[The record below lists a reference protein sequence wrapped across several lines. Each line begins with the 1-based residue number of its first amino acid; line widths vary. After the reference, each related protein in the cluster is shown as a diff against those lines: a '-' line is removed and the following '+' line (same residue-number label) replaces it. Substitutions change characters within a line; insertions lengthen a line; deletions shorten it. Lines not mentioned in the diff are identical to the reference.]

1 MSEVCAVTGAS
12 GYVGSRVA
20 EHLSA
25 AGWTVRRLDR
35 SGSDVR
41 FDLANPVPAA
51 AFDGADALVHLSY
64 DFGCQSWREI
74 ERVNVGGS
82 RRLFQAARA
91 AGIERIVCVSTVA
104 AFPGARSNYGRA
116 KLEIERAAF
125 EAGGCVVRPGL
136 VWGSRGGAMFGALER
151 AVRRLPVVPLPVPPG
166 LEMVLVNEDDLA
178 ELVERILESWSEAS
192 GELLVAASE
201 QSLSFGALLR
211 SLAIGDSRPPRQ
223 LRLPW
228 RAAWLGLRALE
239 LVGVTPPFRSDS
251 LVSLVAVD
259 TDPFSRATTTAERF
273 GVRFRP
279 YVP

>member
-1 MSEVCAVTGAS
+1 MSGVCAITGAS

-20 EHLSA
+20 ERLSA
-25 AGWTVRRLDR
+25 GGWTVRRLGR

-41 FDLANPVPAA
+41 YDLADPVPAG
-51 AFDGADALVHLSY
+51 AFDGADALVHLAY
-64 DFGCQSWREI
+64 DASCRNWREI

-82 RRLFQAARA
+82 RRLFAAARA
-91 AGIERIVCVSTVA
+91 AGIEAIVCVSTVA

-125 EAGGCVVRPGL
+125 GVGACVVRPGL
-136 VWGSRGGAMFGALER
+136 VWGPHGGAMFGALER
-151 AVRRLPVVPLPVPPG
+151 AVNRLPVVPLPAPPG
-166 LEMVLVNEDDLA
+166 LEIVLVNEDDLA
-178 ELVERILESWSEAS
+178 ELLARILESWPDAS

-201 QSLSFGALLR
+201 QPLSFGALLR
-211 SLAIGDSRPPRQ
+211 SLVSGDRRPPRVV
-223 LRLPW
+223 RLPW
-228 RAAWLGLRALE
+228 RLAWLGLRALE

-259 TDPFSRATTTAERF
+259 ADPLGRATITAERF
-273 GVRFRP
+273 GVQLRP